1 MIISMTPY
9 RISFFGGGTDYP
21 AWYRENGG
29 AVLSTSINKYCY
41 ITCRFLPPF
50 FTHRHRFVYSRIENV
65 TSTEEIQHPAIKAVL
80 EWMNWEKG
88 LEIHHDG
95 DLPARSGLGS
105 SSSFTVGLLNAL
117 TALQGGHLSKKD
129 LACKAIHIEQKV
141 IKEAVGSQDQVAST
155 YGGFNKIEFQRDD
168 SFDVQPVI
176 LTTEK
181 KKYLESHFMLFF
193 TGISRYAAEAAKAKI
208 QNIQNRKEELLR
220 IGQTVEEALSLICSS
235 GSFAGELGQLMHE
248 AWQYKRSLSEKV
260 TNKTIDEIYEAARD
274 AGAYGGKL
282 MGAGNGGF
290 MVFMVRPEL
299 QEQVR
304 ERLKH
309 LTHVPFEF
317 ENFGSKIA
325 LYQPNGLG

>member
-9 RISFFGGGTDYP
+9 RISLFGGGTDYP
-21 AWYRENGG
+21 TWYRENGG
-29 AVLSTSINKYCY
+29 VVLSTSINKYCY
-41 ITCRFLPPF
+41 ITCRYLPPF
-50 FTHRHRFVYSRIENV
+50 FHYKHRFVYSDVENV
-65 TSTEEIQHPAIKAVL
+65 VNNSEIKHPAIKGVL

-117 TALQGGHLSKKD
+117 TALRGKQLSKKD
-129 LACKAIHIEQKV
+129 LAENAIHIEQDI
-141 IKEAVGSQDQVAST
+141 IKEAVGSQDQVASA

-168 SFDVQPVI
+168 SFNVQPVV
-176 LTTEK
+176 LPTER

-193 TGISRYAAEAAKAKI
+193 TGISRNAAVVAKAKI
-208 QNIQNRKEELLR
+208 ENIRNRKNELTR
-220 IGQTVEEALSLICSS
+220 IGQTVDEALSLLYSS
-235 GSFAGELGQLMHE
+235 EDFAAELGHLMDE
-248 AWQYKRSLSEKV
+248 AWRFKRSLTDQV
-260 TNKTIDEIYEAARD
+260 TNKTIDEIYEAGRD

-290 MVFMVRPEL
+290 MVFLVRPEL

-304 ERLKH
+304 ERLKN
-309 LTHVPFEF
+309 LTYVPFEF

>member
-9 RISFFGGGTDYP
+9 RISLFGGGTDYP
-21 AWYRENGG
+21 TWYRENGG

-41 ITCRFLPPF
+41 ITCRYLPPF
-50 FTHRHRFVYSRIENV
+50 FEYKHRFVYSKIENV
-65 TSTEEIQHPAIKAVL
+65 TNISEINHPSIKAVL
-80 EWMNWEKG
+80 GWMDWKQG

-129 LACKAIHIEQKV
+129 LAGKAIHIEQDV
-141 IKEAVGSQDQVAST
+141 IKEAVGSQDQIASA

-168 SFDVQPVI
+168 SFDVQPLV
-176 LTTEK
+176 LPSEK
-181 KKYLESHFMLFF
+181 KNYLESHFMLFF

-208 QNIQNRKEELLR
+208 ENIRNRKKELTR
-220 IGQTVEEALSLICSS
+220 IGQTVEEALSLICSPN
-235 GSFAGELGQLMHE
+235 SFAAELGKLMHE
-248 AWQYKRSLSEKV
+248 AWKYKRSLADKV
-260 TNKTIDEIYEAARD
+260 SNKAIDDIYEAARE

-290 MVFMVRPEL
+290 MVFLVRPDL
-299 QEQVR
+299 QDRVR

-309 LTHVPFEF
+309 LTYVPFEF

>member
-9 RISFFGGGTDYP
+9 RISLFGGGTDYP

-41 ITCRFLPPF
+41 ITCRYLPPF
-50 FTHRHRFVYSRIENV
+50 FHYKHRFVYSDIENV
-65 TSTEEIQHPAIKAVL
+65 VNTSEIKHPAIKGVL
-80 EWMNWEKG
+80 ESMKWEKG

-117 TALQGGHLSKKD
+117 TALRGEQLSNKN
-129 LACKAIHIEQKV
+129 LAGKAINIEQNI
-141 IKEAVGSQDQVAST
+141 IKEAVGSQDQIASA
-155 YGGFNKIEFQRDD
+155 YGGFNKIKFERDS
-168 SFDVQPVI
+168 SFDVQPII

-193 TGISRYAAEAAKAKI
+193 TGISRYATEVAKSKI
-208 QNIQNRKEELLR
+208 ENIGNRNKELTR
-220 IGQTVEEALSLICSS
+220 IGQTVEEALKLIYSS
-235 GSFAGELGQLMHE
+235 RSFASELGQLMHE
-248 AWQYKRSLSEKV
+248 AWMCKRSLANKV
-260 TNKTIDEIYEAARD
+260 SNKTIDEIYEAAIE

-282 MGAGNGGF
+282 MGAGDGGF
-290 MVFMVRPEL
+290 MVFLVKPDL
-299 QEQVR
+299 QNQVR

-309 LTHVPFEF
+309 LTYVPFEF

>member
-21 AWYRENGG
+21 LWYRENGG
-29 AVLSTSINKYCY
+29 IVLSTSINKYCY
-41 ITCRFLPPF
+41 ITCRYLPPF
-50 FTHRHRFVYSRIENV
+50 FKHKHRFVYSHIENV
-65 TSTEEIQHPAIKAVL
+65 TDISEIKHPSIKAVL
-80 EWMNWEKG
+80 ESMNWEQG
-88 LEIHHDG
+88 LEVHHDG

-117 TALQGGHLSKKD
+117 TALRGEQLSKKD
-129 LACKAIHIEQKV
+129 LAGRAIHIEQEI
-141 IKEAVGSQDQVAST
+141 IKEAVGSQDQVASS

-168 SFDVQPVI
+168 SFNVQPIV
-176 LTTEK
+176 LACEK

-193 TGISRYAAEAAKAKI
+193 TGISRNAAETAKSKI
-208 QNIQNRKEELLR
+208 ENIGNRKKELTR
-220 IGQTVEEALSLICSS
+220 IGQTVEEALSLIYSS
-235 GSFAGELGQLMHE
+235 GSFAAELGQLMHE
-248 AWQYKRSLSEKV
+248 AWQYKRSLSDKV
-260 TNKTIDEIYEAARD
+260 SNKTIDEIYEAARE

-290 MVFMVRPEL
+290 MVFMVKPEL

-304 ERLKH
+304 EKLKH

>member
-1 MIISMTPY
+1 MVISMTPY
-9 RISFFGGGTDYP
+9 RISLFGGGTDYP
-21 AWYRENGG
+21 TWFRENNG
-29 AVLSTSINKYCY
+29 AVLSTTINKYCY
-41 ITCRFLPPF
+41 ITCRYLPPF
-50 FTHRHRFVYSRIENV
+50 FTHRHRFVYSKIEHITN
-65 TSTEEIQHPAIKAVL
+65 TAEIQHPSIKAVL
-80 EWMNWEKG
+80 KWMDWEKG

-117 TALQGGHLSKKD
+117 TALQGGHLSKKG
-129 LACKAIHIEQKV
+129 LAEKAIHIEQKV
-141 IKEAVGSQDQVAST
+141 IKEAVGSQDQVSSA

-168 SFDVQPVI
+168 SFDVHPVI
-176 LTTEK
+176 LSTEK

-193 TGISRYAAEAAKAKI
+193 TGISRYATEAAKAKI
-208 QNIQNRKEELLR
+208 QNIQNRREELLR
-220 IGQTVEEALSLICSS
+220 IRQTVEEALSLICSS
-235 GSFAGELGQLMHE
+235 GNFAGELGQLMHE

-260 TNKTIDEIYEAARD
+260 TNKTIDETYEAARD

-290 MVFMVRPEL
+290 MVFMVKPEL
-299 QEQVR
+299 QERVR

>member
-1 MIISMTPY
+1 MTPY

-21 AWYRENGG
+21 LWYRENGG
-29 AVLSTSINKYCY
+29 KVLSTSINKYCY
-41 ITCRFLPPF
+41 ITCRYLPPF
-50 FTHRHRFVYSRIENV
+50 FGHKHRFVYSNIENV
-65 TSTEEIQHPAIKAVL
+65 TDLAEIKHPSIKAVL
-80 EWMNWEKG
+80 QSMNWEKG

-117 TALQGGHLSKKD
+117 TALKGGQLSKKD
-129 LACKAIHIEQKV
+129 LADKAIHIEQNI
-141 IKEAVGSQDQVAST
+141 IKEAVGSQDQIASA

-168 SFDVQPVI
+168 SINVEPLI
-176 LTTEK
+176 LSTEK

-193 TGISRYAAEAAKAKI
+193 TGISRYAAEVAKSKI
-208 QNIQNRKEELLR
+208 ENIGNRKQELTR
-220 IGQTVEEALSLICSS
+220 IGQTVEEALSLIYSPN
-235 GSFAGELGQLMHE
+235 SFAEELGQLMHE
-248 AWQYKRSLSEKV
+248 AWQCKRSLADKV
-260 TNKTIDEIYEAARD
+260 SNKIIDEIYDAARE

-299 QEQVR
+299 QEKVR
-304 ERLKH
+304 ERLKS
-309 LTHVPFEF
+309 LTYVPFEF